1 MEDMKGKKIAVVVGG
16 PSTEAEVSRRTGA
29 AIAEALKKKGYAT
42 ETIELVPHAL
52 AATLKEKENRRR
64 IQRPSRP
71 LRRRRCSPRPV
82 RNDGH
87 PLYRSWCHGQCRRH
101 E

>member
-42 ETIELVPHAL
+42 ETIEPVSYTHLDVYKRQAISIKPVH
-52 AATLKEKENRRR
+52 
-64 IQRPSRP
+64 RPWGAFS
-71 LRRRRCSPRPV
+71 S
-82 RNDGH
+82 
-87 PLYRSWCHGQCRRH
+87 
-101 E
+101 